1 MHPRSDRAP
10 VWSPD
15 GKKLAFSSNR
25 SGNRGGI
32 DYDVWMVW
40 LQKEDWERSKT
51 DRENGDYYAEKE
63 AGTDKDKKKRKKS
76 R

>member
-15 GKKLAFSSNR
+15 GKKLAFASNR

-51 DRENGDYYAEKE
+51 DRENGDYYSEKE
-63 AGTDKDKKKRKKS
+63 ADKDTKKDKEKEG
-76 R
+76 